1 MWLKRFVWIV
11 ILGWFNKYIFFLFL
25 EIENVLD
32 INVGVLLILVIL
44 ICNFLIFWLVLFEI
58 VIDIIKFLI
67 ESDL

>member
-1 MWLKRFVWIV
+1 MWLKSFVWIV
-11 ILGWFNKYIFFLFL
+11 SLGRFNKYIFFLFL

-32 INVGVLLILVIL
+32 KNVGVLLILVIL

>member
-11 ILGWFNKYIFFLFL
+11 SLGWFNKYIFFLFL

-32 INVGVLLILVIL
+32 KNVGVLLILVIL

>member
-11 ILGWFNKYIFFLFL
+11 SLGWFNKYIFFLFL

>member
-11 ILGWFNKYIFFLFL
+11 SLGRFNKYIFFLFL

-32 INVGVLLILVIL
+32 KNVGVLLILVIL

>member
-1 MWLKRFVWIV
+1 MWLKSFVWIV
-11 ILGWFNKYIFFLFL
+11 SLGRFNKYIFFLFL

>member
-11 ILGWFNKYIFFLFL
+11 SLGRFNKYIFFLFL

>member
-1 MWLKRFVWIV
+1 MWLKSFVWIV
-11 ILGWFNKYIFFLFL
+11 SLSRFNKYIFFLFL

>member
-1 MWLKRFVWIV
+1 MWLKSFVWIV
-11 ILGWFNKYIFFLFL
+11 SLGRFNKYIFFLFL
-25 EIENVLD
+25 EIENVLV

>member
-11 ILGWFNKYIFFLFL
+11 SLGRFNKYIFFLFL

-44 ICNFLIFWLVLFEI
+44 ICKFLIFWLVLFEI